1 MEIIKIYA
9 ICMVLFMVNATIWMC
24 WVNHKIRELDR
35 IVADINEL
43 NKELEDIDREIDDID
58 REIDELYSDTLV
70 DDKETSNNQ

>member
-9 ICMVLFMVNATIWMC
+9 TCMVLFMVNATIWMC

-43 NKELEDIDREIDDID
+43 NKELEDIDREID
-58 REIDELYSDTLV
+58 ELYSDTLV

>member
-43 NKELEDIDREIDDID
+43 NKELEDIDREID
-58 REIDELYSDTLV
+58 ELYSDTLV

>member
-43 NKELEDIDREIDDID
+43 NKELEDIDREID
-58 REIDELYSDTLV
+58 ELYSDTLV
-70 DDKETSNNQ
+70 DNKETSNNQ